1 MEKFVFTRKTRYKTV
16 VVGCGKLGAPLAASL
31 ANCGHQVTGIDLN
44 QELIQNLSKGIV
56 TWNEPGL
63 QDLLISNSK
72 KLSFVSQFEGN
83 VAGSDI
89 SFVIVPT
96 PSQENGK
103 FSNRFVLSAMEKIGT
118 ELSKNSGQKH
128 VVVIVSTVM
137 PGSTSGIIKE
147 TLLKSAGPSSKNVS
161 ICYSPE
167 FIALGSVIKNM
178 EYPDI
183 ILIGEEDA
191 QSGKLLANIS
201 LSVAR
206 NKPKV
211 FRLTTREAEIAKI
224 SINSFVTTKISF
236 SNQISEL
243 CENTPGASAEKVL
256 RAIGSDTRIG
266 NSYLSAGTG
275 YGGPCFPRDNRAFGK
290 YAESVGVS
298 AELALATDEI
308 NVRQNIRIVNL
319 LESRIRSGGNILIA
333 GLSYKPDTDV
343 IEESPALDFIERAF
357 KKGYK
362 VIAVDQNVNTTSNFP
377 ELKVSKPSDGNL
389 KSIKVDAALLFVT
402 DKSYQNLPDHFNA
415 ETVLFDLWG
424 FWKEYENKFGK
435 NYLRFGNNLER

>member
-1 MEKFVFTRKTRYKTV
+1 MVFKAKSSYKTV
-16 VVGCGKLGAPLAASL
+16 VVGCGKLGAPLAACL
-31 ANCGHQVTGIDLN
+31 ANSGNEVTGIDLN
-44 QELIQNLSKGIV
+44 HELIQNLSRGNV

-63 QDLLISNSK
+63 QNLLKSNSK
-72 KLSFVSQFEGN
+72 KLKFVSEFEGN
-83 VAGSDI
+83 IAGTDI

-96 PSQENGK
+96 PSQENGE
-103 FSNRFVLSAMEKIGT
+103 FSNRFVLSAMEKIGA
-118 ELSKNSGQKH
+118 ELSKSPHQNH

-137 PGSTSGIIKE
+137 PGSTSGVIKE
-147 TLLKSAGPSSKNVS
+147 TLLKSVGKSSQNVS

-167 FIALGSVIKNM
+167 FIALGSVIRNM

-183 ILIGEEDA
+183 VLIGEEDA
-191 QSGKLLANIS
+191 QSGKMLADIS
-201 LSVAR
+201 LSVAK

-308 NVRQNIRIVNL
+308 NVRQNIRIMKL
-319 LESRIRSGGNILIA
+319 LESKFPSGGTILVA

-343 IEESPALDFIERAF
+343 VEESPALDFVERALKKDF
-357 KKGYK
+357 KI
-362 VIAVDQNVNTTSNFP
+362 VAIDQNVKAISLFP
-377 ELKVSKPSDGNL
+377 DLTVRKPSNPDL
-389 KSIKVDAALLFVT
+389 KSANIDAALLFVT
-402 DKSYQNLPDHFNA
+402 DKSYKNLPDFFNSK
-415 ETVLFDLWG
+415 TVLFDLWG
-424 FWKEYENKFGK
+424 FWKEYEVKFKK
-435 NYLRFGNNLER
+435 NYLRFGDNFER